1 MYYNNILG
9 WFKISK
15 ICDLFLNNKNNEREN
30 KSNHISAIRN
40 IRFLLR
46 IPALRRLCM
55 ARSFLNSNVPNSKME
70 IDWDD
75 FNVKADYVIET
86 VVKPQVEKYEQ
97 SILIEMKATELIKEL
112 IKELTIENSE
122 RCVEI
127 NELKKEIQKLELEKR
142 KLQSELNFRKNT
154 IEL

>member
-1 MYYNNILG
+1 M
-9 WFKISK
+9 KIDVDEFNRK
-15 ICDLFLNNKNNEREN
+15 AE
-30 KSNHISAIRN
+30 HI
-40 IRFLLR
+40 
-46 IPALRRLCM
+46 
-55 ARSFLNSNVPNSKME
+55 
-70 IDWDD
+70 
-75 FNVKADYVIET
+75 IET

-97 SILIEMKATELIKEL
+97 SILREMKASEVIKEI

-127 NELKKEIQKLELEKR
+127 NELKNKIEKLQTENR

>member
-1 MYYNNILG
+1 V
-9 WFKISK
+9 KID
-15 ICDLFLNNKNNEREN
+15 IE
-30 KSNHISAIRN
+30 
-40 IRFLLR
+40 
-46 IPALRRLCM
+46 
-55 ARSFLNSNVPNSKME
+55 
-70 IDWDD
+70 D
-75 FNVKADYVIET
+75 FNIKAEHIIET
-86 VVKPQVEKYEQ
+86 VVKPQVAKYEQ

-127 NELKKEIQKLELEKR
+127 NELKNEIQKLELEKR

>member
-1 MYYNNILG
+1 M
-9 WFKISK
+9 KI
-15 ICDLFLNNKNNEREN
+15 D
-30 KSNHISAIRN
+30 
-40 IRFLLR
+40 
-46 IPALRRLCM
+46 
-55 ARSFLNSNVPNSKME
+55 
-70 IDWDD
+70 IDE
-75 FNVKADYVIET
+75 FNRKAEYIIET
-86 VVKPQVEKYEQ
+86 VVKPQVAKYEQ

-127 NELKKEIQKLELEKR
+127 NELKNEIQKLELEKR

>member
-1 MYYNNILG
+1 M
-9 WFKISK
+9 KID
-15 ICDLFLNNKNNEREN
+15 I
-30 KSNHISAIRN
+30 
-40 IRFLLR
+40 
-46 IPALRRLCM
+46 
-55 ARSFLNSNVPNSKME
+55 
-70 IDWDD
+70 DD
-75 FNVKADYVIET
+75 FNRKAEHIIET
-86 VVKPQVEKYEQ
+86 VVKPQVAKYEQ

-127 NELKKEIQKLELEKR
+127 NELKNEIQKLELEKR

>member
-1 MYYNNILG
+1 M
-9 WFKISK
+9 KI
-15 ICDLFLNNKNNEREN
+15 D
-30 KSNHISAIRN
+30 
-40 IRFLLR
+40 
-46 IPALRRLCM
+46 
-55 ARSFLNSNVPNSKME
+55 
-70 IDWDD
+70 IDE
-75 FNVKADYVIET
+75 FNRKAEYIIET

-127 NELKKEIQKLELEKR
+127 NELKNEIQKLELEKR

>member
-1 MYYNNILG
+1 MITKQQEQM
-9 WFKISK
+9 KI
-15 ICDLFLNNKNNEREN
+15 DVDE
-30 KSNHISAIRN
+30 
-40 IRFLLR
+40 
-46 IPALRRLCM
+46 
-55 ARSFLNSNVPNSKME
+55 
-70 IDWDD
+70 
-75 FNVKADYVIET
+75 FNRKAEYIIET

-127 NELKKEIQKLELEKR
+127 NELKNEIQKLELEKR